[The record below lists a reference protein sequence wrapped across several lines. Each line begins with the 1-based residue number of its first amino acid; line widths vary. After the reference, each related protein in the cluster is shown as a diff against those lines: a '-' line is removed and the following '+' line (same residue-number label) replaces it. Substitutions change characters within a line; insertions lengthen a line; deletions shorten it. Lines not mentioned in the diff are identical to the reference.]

1 MSDFIATPPDPRDP
15 LPPYPSVIGQPSVD
29 GPIIYPAH
37 QPGDP
42 ENVVPFQ
49 KETGLDP
56 SKLPSLKDALGPKL
70 KLLPGGAGGPN
81 PAVQPAGN
89 PLNLPSTAAIVR
101 GQQLAISPSAQMGTG
116 AGQQSAKPGVSP
128 MTMGLVAVAA
138 LGVGYLIAKSMKN
151 AALNGPLVAD
161 MDDVESDDEE

>member
-1 MSDFIATPPDPRDP
+1 MSDFIAPVNTDAA
-15 LPPYPSVIGQPSVD
+15 YPARIGEPSVD
-29 GPIIYPAH
+29 GPIIYPPH

-70 KLLPGGAGGPN
+70 KLLPGGASGPR
-81 PAVQPAGN
+81 PAVQPANN
-89 PLNLPSTAAIVR
+89 PRNLPFSQEIPS
-101 GQQLAISPSAQMGTG
+101 GQQVRLSLSPEAQAGAG
-116 AGQQSAKPGVSP
+116 AGQQPSKPGMSP
-128 MTMGLVAVAA
+128 MTVGLVAVAA